1 MLAALEQAVSE
12 AKVNAVLA
20 GHVHAYERTT
30 RVFNNRT
37 VAPGAIGA
45 AGHGPTYITVGD
57 GGNREGHYEDWL
69 PGLDGAARPEW
80 SVVRKSEFGHGKLT
94 IANATHARW
103 TWHRVL
109 DGFKVV
115 ADEVWITRPATT
127 EYI

>member
-37 VAPGAIGA
+37 VASGAIGGA
-45 AGHGPTYITVGD
+45 AGHRPTYITTS
-57 GGNREGHYEDWL
+57 NREGHYEDWL

-115 ADEVWITRPATT
+115 ADEVWITRPAT
-127 EYI
+127 EYMHIR